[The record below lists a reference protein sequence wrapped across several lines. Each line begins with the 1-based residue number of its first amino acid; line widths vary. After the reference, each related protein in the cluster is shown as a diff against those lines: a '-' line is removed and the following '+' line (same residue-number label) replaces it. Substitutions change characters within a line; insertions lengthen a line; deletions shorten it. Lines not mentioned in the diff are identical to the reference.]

1 MVQRDIGTQR
11 KSEMLPRPKSKPKKK
26 ASKVDEKITTSL
38 IDAMKN
44 HVPDIG
50 LAWVANIQAEL
61 STISWPKSNDEGSA
75 DTFAAYAHVLI
86 DEMGNRA
93 PRGREVQWRN
103 LTRLFGSLVW
113 ARFGFVDA
121 TGELIGTPPLL
132 DEMKPENADAAS
144 SALALRRLL
153 PIMPTIAQRYR
164 IFRREAE
171 LLARISRPS

>member
-26 ASKVDEKITTSL
+26 ASKADEKITTSL
-38 IDAMKN
+38 IEVLKS

-61 STISWPKSNDEGSA
+61 GTISWPKSNDEGSA

-93 PRGREVQWRN
+93 PRGRQVQWRN
-103 LTRLFGSLVW
+103 LTRLFGSLAW

-121 TGELIGTPPLL
+121 TGKLLSTPPLL
-132 DEMKPENADAAS
+132 DAVEP
-144 SALALRRLL
+144 
-153 PIMPTIAQRYR
+153 
-164 IFRREAE
+164 
-171 LLARISRPS
+171 

>member
-1 MVQRDIGTQR
+1 M
-11 KSEMLPRPKSKPKKK
+11 
-26 ASKVDEKITTSL
+26 DE
-38 IDAMKN
+38 D
-44 HVPDIG
+44 
-50 LAWVANIQAEL
+50 
-61 STISWPKSNDEGSA
+61 SA

-103 LTRLFGSLVW
+103 LTRLFGSLAW

-121 TGELIGTPPLL
+121 TGKLLGTPPLL
-132 DEMKPENADAAS
+132 DAMEPEPRTRAS

-153 PIMPTIAQRYR
+153 PVMSTIAPRLR

>member
-1 MVQRDIGTQR
+1 MNAG
-11 KSEMLPRPKSKPKKK
+11 KSEMLLRPKSKPKKK

-93 PRGREVQWRN
+93 PRGRE
-103 LTRLFGSLVW
+103 
-113 ARFGFVDA
+113 A
-121 TGELIGTPPLL
+121 E
-132 DEMKPENADAAS
+132 AAV
-144 SALALRRLL
+144 
-153 PIMPTIAQRYR
+153 P
-164 IFRREAE
+164 
-171 LLARISRPS
+171 